1 MSAPELDADGD
12 AVVARRRPAAA
23 AAGVTGGD
31 DSRGVHLS
39 EVHLEAIRPAAA
51 EGATASTT
59 FRFAGG
65 APPPLALRH
74 ALETPLAGVGLQV
87 WAGALLLTDWVSAQG
102 GALAGA
108 AVLELGAGTGL
119 AALAAA
125 HAGAAR
131 VFATDTNVSAP
142 VLELAAAN
150 AAAAGLADAVSVRR
164 LDWAA
169 PPAWL
174 AAGGEPSGEPSGD
187 EFGWTAADLR
197 ELSTCALVVAADCI
211 YDDCLTEAFMRVA
224 AALLRRLARAR
235 APRPRL
241 VVALERRVV
250 FALADLAV
258 RAPAY
263 DYWRTLFSEEG
274 AGRDLNSGV
283 LVGRRLDAG
292 AVPRRVLGHARGEG
306 LELWELWEHDV

>member
-23 AAGVTGGD
+23 ADDND
-31 DSRGVHLS
+31 DSGEVHLS
-39 EVHLEAIRPAAA
+39 EVHLDARRGA
-51 EGATASTT
+51 GATTSTT

-74 ALETPLAGVGLQV
+74 ALATPLAGVGLQV
-87 WAGALLLTDWVSAQG
+87 WAGALLADFLLAQG

-125 HAGAAR
+125 RAGAR
-131 VFATDTNVSAP
+131 HVWATDVSKP

-150 AAAAGLADAVSVRR
+150 AAAAGLAAAARVRR

-174 AAGGEPSGEPSGD
+174 AAGGKPSGEPSGD

-224 AALLRRLARAR
+224 ASLLALLRRLARAG

-263 DYWRTLFSEEG
+263 DFWRTLFSEEG
-274 AGRDLNSGV
+274 AGRDLKSGA

-292 AVPRRVLGHARGEG
+292 AVPRRVLGHARGEA
-306 LELWELWEHDV
+306 LELWELREHDV